1 MQQTTNRTYVS
12 PVTEVFGLTSG
23 YLMAMPGTGDGP
35 GISTPAPI
43 RHPIEVY
50 G

>member
-12 PVTEVFGLTSG
+12 PATEVLCMTDS
-23 YLMAMPGTGDGP
+23 YLMAMPGTGGAAQP
-35 GISTPAPI
+35 SAPAPI
-43 RHPIEVY
+43 RHPIDVY

>member
-12 PVTEVFGLTSG
+12 PVTEVHSLASG
-23 YLMAMPGTGDGP
+23 YLMELAGSPTAPQPSQG
-35 GISTPAPI
+35 API